1 MIHFRKILRIL
12 SFFGKKTPSDPLRF
26 FLPRE
31 AYQKEMNCLLICSPA
46 HLLTFSLSHLLFLI
60 ISLFFCLLAAPV
72 ESAFIDNK
80 VGTRPLGM
88 GGAFVALADEPCA
101 AMWNPAG
108 LAQLKQTEIVAT
120 YAALY
125 TGLGE
130 DRLGHAY
137 IGYTLP
143 LKNSGALGIN
153 YIRLQSPLYRENT
166 IVLSCSKRLRFLYL
180 GLNAK
185 GLFANFVENE
195 YTKIDP
201 LFRDNGLWTKAFS
214 IDLGLLLNVK
224 DVFSFGV
231 FAQNLNQPN
240 IALGED
246 EESIVPLEL
255 NAGIALRSLNVN
267 PSLDFTFRNNKI
279 RGKQDINFH
288 FGLETWL
295 LNNDIGLRAG
305 ADLYEL
311 AVGASYSFKD
321 QDSVS
326 VARRCTSIDVLR
338 RKHGVELQVDY
349 AFRYPM
355 PFQLTQAPITDT
367 TGSHQFSL
375 SLRFGGV
382 KKPEKKL
389 GPALQE
395 ALSYQETGDQEAA
408 IKAYKQVLQQ
418 DNTNQEA
425 HFLLAGL
432 YTKLKQYDKAII
444 HYKLAIEIDR
454 DEPRFHYA
462 LGRLYEQYGDD
473 TGNRSWHNKA
483 IIEFT
488 KTRML
493 NPDYN
498 DIPSRLEK
506 IRSKKGQF

>member
-1 MIHFRKILRIL
+1 
-12 SFFGKKTPSDPLRF
+12 
-26 FLPRE
+26 
-31 AYQKEMNCLLICSPA
+31 
-46 HLLTFSLSHLLFLI
+46 
-60 ISLFFCLLAAPV
+60 
-72 ESAFIDNK
+72 
-80 VGTRPLGM
+80 
-88 GGAFVALADEPCA
+88 
-101 AMWNPAG
+101 
-108 LAQLKQTEIVAT
+108 
-120 YAALY
+120 
-125 TGLGE
+125 
-130 DRLGHAY
+130 
-137 IGYTLP
+137 
-143 LKNSGALGIN
+143 
-153 YIRLQSPLYRENT
+153 
-166 IVLSCSKRLRFLYL
+166 
-180 GLNAK
+180 
-185 GLFANFVENE
+185 
-195 YTKIDP
+195 
-201 LFRDNGLWTKAFS
+201 
-214 IDLGLLLNVK
+214 
-224 DVFSFGV
+224 
-231 FAQNLNQPN
+231 
-240 IALGED
+240 
-246 EESIVPLEL
+246 
-255 NAGIALRSLNVN
+255 
-267 PSLDFTFRNNKI
+267 
-279 RGKQDINFH
+279 
-288 FGLETWL
+288 
-295 LNNDIGLRAG
+295 
-305 ADLYEL
+305 
-311 AVGASYSFKD
+311 
-321 QDSVS
+321 
-326 VARRCTSIDVLR
+326 
-338 RKHGVELQVDY
+338 
-349 AFRYPM
+349 M